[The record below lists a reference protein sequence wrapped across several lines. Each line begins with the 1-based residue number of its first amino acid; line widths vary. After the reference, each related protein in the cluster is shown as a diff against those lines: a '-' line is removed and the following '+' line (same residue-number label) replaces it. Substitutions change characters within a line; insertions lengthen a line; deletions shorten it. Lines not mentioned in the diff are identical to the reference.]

1 MVKQIHSK
9 KAILPIL
16 SKLIHKIQDERFS
29 VFTREQIAEKGNSL
43 DLGLIKDDSIL
54 DYEDLPNP
62 IDCTEEMIADLSE
75 AQALLSEVVN
85 ELKSLENGE
94 A

>member
-1 MVKQIHSK
+1 M
-9 KAILPIL
+9 
-16 SKLIHKIQDERFS
+16 
-29 VFTREQIAEKGNSL
+29 N
-43 DLGLIKDDSIL
+43 SIL

>member
-1 MVKQIHSK
+1 MKDFLYLQESKSPK
-9 KAILPIL
+9 KAI
-16 SKLIHKIQDERFS
+16 
-29 VFTREQIAEKGNSL
+29 A
-43 DLGLIKDDSIL
+43 LIKDDSIL

>member
-1 MVKQIHSK
+1 MDAFFADFI
-9 KAILPIL
+9 KAY
-16 SKLIHKIQDERFS
+16 KAEDRHKVQDERFS
-29 VFTREQIAEKGNSL
+29 VFTRQQIAEKGNSL

-54 DYEDLPNP
+54 DYDDLPSP

-75 AQALLSEVVN
+75 AQALLIEVVN
-85 ELKSLENGE
+85 ELKSLEKGE